1 MIDLNV
7 NWEELLGE
15 SRAIA
20 NRFRELPAHIGKKH
34 LVASMRKA
42 VRDVKGPQILRKN
55 TPPLNTKRGRKAKG
69 AKRSSGALRKAVMVK
84 AKWIG
89 RNRDGAAFAGLGY
102 KWGTE
107 SQKAIWLEFGT
118 THIKA
123 RKMAELTYE
132 QIKGPARAALSKNLV
147 EALDKAVAELARNP
161 GMSKR
166 GTSMGV
172 GGR

>member
-15 SRAIA
+15 SRSLAA
-20 NRFRELPAHIGKKH
+20 RFRALPAHIGKKH

-42 VRDVKGPQILRKN
+42 VRDAKGPQLLRKN

-69 AKRSSGALRKAVMVK
+69 AKRSTGALRKAVTVK

-102 KWGTE
+102 KYGDE
-107 SQKAIWLEFGT
+107 SLKAIYLEFGT
-118 THIKA
+118 TRVQA
-123 RKMAELTYE
+123 RRMAQRTYDE
-132 QIKGPARAALSKNLV
+132 IRGPMRAALSKNLV
-147 EALDKAVAELARNP
+147 DALDKAVAELASKKNP
-161 GMSKR
+161 GY
-166 GTSMGV
+166 
-172 GGR
+172 GG